1 MVPTILLKE
10 YIMPKRAAKKG
21 KAPNDFLKK
30 GKDEQRPLP
39 FQKKGDDKKTGKRSR
54 VCHATAHTKEGRDK
68 TGVRRA
74 LHEVECGQ
82 GISHTKTAARGSLS
96 TIPRQKEISEPPTI
110 TKRIVGGLLM
120 AGAI

>member
-1 MVPTILLKE
+1 
-10 YIMPKRAAKKG
+10 MPKQAAKKG

-39 FQKKGDDKKTGKRSR
+39 FQKKGGDKRKPAKRSR
-54 VCHATAHTKEGRDK
+54 VCHATAHTKEGRNK
-68 TGVRRA
+68 TGVHRA

-82 GISHTKTAARGSLS
+82 GISYTKTAARGSLS
-96 TIPRQKEISEPPTI
+96 TISRQKEISEPPTI

-120 AGAI
+120 AGVC

>member
-1 MVPTILLKE
+1 
-10 YIMPKRAAKKG
+10 MPKRAAKKG

-39 FQKKGDDKKTGKRSR
+39 FQKKGDDKKTGKN
-54 VCHATAHTKEGRDK
+54 TKEGRDK

>member
-1 MVPTILLKE
+1 
-10 YIMPKRAAKKG
+10 MPKRAAKKG

-39 FQKKGDDKKTGKRSR
+39 FQKKGDETRKPAKRSR

-82 GISHTKTAARGSLS
+82 GISHTQKQRLAVAYQQYRG
-96 TIPRQKEISEPPTI
+96 
-110 TKRIVGGLLM
+110 KRNKRTPDNHETDCRGFVDGGGHL
-120 AGAI
+120 GRWR

>member
-1 MVPTILLKE
+1 
-10 YIMPKRAAKKG
+10 MPKRAAKKG

-110 TKRIVGGLLM
+110 TKWIVGGHL
-120 AGAI
+120 GRWR